1 MQSAPTP
8 AAEAGVSFT
17 HGKKSFVLPRPV
29 TADYIIGQVEKRGAF
44 YERPLLMALAG
55 RARHGSIA
63 IDCGANIGNHA
74 LFFAGVMGLVV
85 HAFEP
90 VARNRALLE
99 QTVALNGLAGRVHVQ
114 PLALSDRVGEVTLHT
129 PDPGNPGMFRIA
141 DHGETARTVTLDGY
155 LLAAGIDAADLA
167 LIKIDVEGHELQ
179 VLQGAMGTLAK
190 TTAVVTAEAAT
201 VAEFDAVAAMLAT
214 CGYQPTGVHCAT
226 PTVIFEKTTLAA
238 ADVRAVIAAH
248 EAKMAGRGA

>member
-1 MQSAPTP
+1 MQSTPEP
-8 AAEAGVSFT
+8 AAAAGVSFT

-44 YERPLLMALAG
+44 YERPLLMALA
-55 RARHGSIA
+55 ARTKQGSIA

-74 LFFAGVMGLVV
+74 LFFAGVMGLTV

-99 QTVALNGLAGRVHVQ
+99 QTVALNRLAGRVHILA
-114 PLALSDRVGEVTLHT
+114 LALSDRVGEVTLNT

-141 DHGETARTVTLDGY
+141 DHGEVARTETLDAY
-155 LLAAGIDAADLA
+155 LLAAGIDAGDLA
-167 LIKIDVEGHELQ
+167 LIKIDVEGHEVQ
-179 VLQGAMGTLAK
+179 VLQGAMATLAK
-190 TTAVVTAEAAT
+190 TNAVVTAETAT
-201 VAEFDAVAAMLAT
+201 IAEFDAVAAKLAT
-214 CGYQPTGVHCAT
+214 CGYAPTVVYCAT
-226 PTVIFEKTTLAA
+226 PTVVFEKNAA
-238 ADVRAVIAAH
+238 AAPDVAATIAAH